1 MDVCQETPE
10 QTHQRLLRVLA
21 AAEFLVYPGL
31 YGYHE
36 YPRAEF
42 PAALI
47 AEVLAFVR
55 DEDVWSVLGPAPP
68 AVREPLRLFAFH
80 FAAGLD
86 NSGFVGWLSGAG
98 NCSCSPTIDTSGSQ
112 RSR

>member
-1 MDVCQETPE
+1 MDVSRETLE

-47 AEVLAFVR
+47 AEALAFVR
-55 DEDVWSVLGPAPP
+55 DEDVWSVLGPATP

-86 NSGFVGWLSGAG
+86 NSRVVRWLGTPLHAPPG
-98 NCSCSPTIDTSGSQ
+98 VAVV
-112 RSR
+112 R